1 MEPHSKKDYSASS
14 EAEDP
19 GPSTLNPSTARSLP
33 SQSGSAFRQPAEDL
47 PRKTE
52 QSPGFFQLISGL
64 FRGNGHHGNGKH
76 ETTLREAVEALIEE
90 HAPEGD
96 GPIVPPEEQAMLR
109 NILRFGEMTVSDIMC
124 PRPDIIAVEH
134 DVPLEELKQIIVSE
148 QHSRIPVYE
157 ENLDQIRGFLHVKDV
172 AVSVFSGKSFSMDS
186 LMRELLF
193 VPPSMRVL
201 DLLVKMRHSG
211 VHIAIVVDE
220 YGGTD
225 GLVTM
230 EDIVE
235 EIVGDIQDEHD
246 EEEEAN
252 SFVWVD
258 DRTIEAD
265 ARMEIEKLDR
275 CFGEQV
281 VLDEDEE
288 ECDTVGGL
296 VFSHLGHI
304 PETGEQFDYPTGLR
318 ITILEAEPR
327 AVKRVRI
334 ERLAPQPETVM
345 VTEK

>member
-19 GPSTLNPSTARSLP
+19 GPTTLNPSTARPLS
-33 SQSGSAFRQPAEDL
+33 SQSGSVFRQPAEDAS
-47 PRKTE
+47 RKADA
-52 QSPGFFQLISGL
+52 PGFFQLISGL
-64 FRGNGHHGNGKH
+64 FRGNGHNGNGKH

-90 HAPEGD
+90 HAPEGE
-96 GPIVPPEEQAMLR
+96 GPVIPPEEQAMLR

-124 PRPDIIAVEH
+124 PRTDIIAVEH
-134 DVPLEELKQIIVSE
+134 DVPLEELKEIIVSE
-148 QHSRIPVYE
+148 QHSRIPVYAD
-157 ENLDQIRGFLHVKDV
+157 NLDQIRGFLHVKDL
-172 AVSVFSGKSFSMDS
+172 AVSLFSGKAFHMDS
-186 LMRELLF
+186 LMREILF

-201 DLLVKMRHSG
+201 DLLVKMRQSG

-225 GLVTM
+225 GLVSM

-246 EEEEAN
+246 EEEEAD
-252 SFVWVD
+252 SFIWVGES
-258 DRTIEAD
+258 TIEAD
-265 ARMEIEKLDR
+265 ARMEIEKLDH
-275 CFGEQV
+275 CFGEQI
-281 VLDEDEE
+281 VLDEDEK

-296 VFSHLGHI
+296 VFAHLGHI
-304 PETGEQFDYPTGLR
+304 PEAGEQFDYPTGLR

-334 ERLAPQPETVM
+334 ERLARQPESAM